1 MGTQLE
7 RSRTKKGLVGAIYSH
22 QKQNSKR
29 RGHTQ
34 PTYTLDELRG
44 WFRNHPLA
52 NALYS
57 AWRLSGYRTGL
68 RPSVD
73 RINDSRGYSF
83 GNIQLMTWAENKA
96 KADAD
101 RKSGK
106 MKECQNKAVIQM
118 DLDGRFITE
127 HHSVSS
133 AAKIVGSHK
142 PRISSCCRGKSKTAA
157 GFKWKYKKED
167 ANELD

>member
-1 MGTQLE
+1 MATQLE
-7 RSRTKKGLVGAIYSH
+7 RSRTKKGLVGAIYSS

-34 PTYTLDELRG
+34 PTYTINELRE

-57 AWRLSGYRTGL
+57 AWRLSGYRQGL

-73 RINDSRGYSF
+73 RIEDDKGYSF
-83 GNIQLMTWAENKA
+83 GNIQLMTWAENKE

-106 MKECQNKAVIQM
+106 MKNCQNIAVIQM
-118 DLDGRFITE
+118 DLEGNFIAE
-127 HHSVSS
+127 HHSLRS
-133 AAKIVGSHK
+133 ADRFTGIHATHISRCCQNKAKTTGGYK
-142 PRISSCCRGKSKTAA
+142 WR
-157 GFKWKYKKED
+157 FKND
-167 ANELD
+167 